1 MTSLQK
7 SDTEEKREWMQRRER
22 LRQIIGLDRVDFLP
36 INKKSTV
43 ESMLKTQRDNCG
55 ITTPVLGQFVRK
67 YMQHKSRTNFDRIQ
81 IHGGK
86 VRT

>member
-7 SDTEEKREWMQRRER
+7 SDTEEKREWTQRRER

-43 ESMLKTQRDNCG
+43 ESML
-55 ITTPVLGQFVRK
+55 
-67 YMQHKSRTNFDRIQ
+67 
-81 IHGGK
+81 
-86 VRT
+86 